1 MNKTYKTYIDINQFA
16 IRDHVVQ
23 GINILPGV
31 TFFDIVLDV
40 LHQEGLSEE
49 SIRFTSVSFKKTLSI
64 TPDKTAEVQIILDK
78 KNADSGDIS
87 ILSRL
92 DRNDSFDENFTCS
105 FSSCPVSG
113 YSADLASL
121 KAGVQ
126 KRDIDSLYQLARN
139 VGIVHSGNMKPN
151 GSIYETPQYVLT
163 ELSMAE
169 SGYLFYANPVFLDS
183 ATLAPSIL
191 RMQLYG
197 LESDDLLSVKPGIP
211 FFIQEMRFYRAFT
224 DRVYVYV
231 RKSDLDDN
239 RSEDIQYANIMIL
252 NEDGKAAAEF
262 EKLTLKTIRSKELI
276 SVGSKHNVHKNT
288 TAEKSENQ
296 DIRSFLVSYITSVTG
311 KSAAEIDSKMN
322 FYNIGLDSTDL
333 VDFVKQIED
342 AYDVKLYPT
351 LLFEYTNIDAL
362 TEYLTS
368 EGLIKEQTAKVQAGQ
383 ESVRLFAAEKQNVPL
398 PEETFAP
405 DCVVYLNA
413 DEALKQ
419 VIPEKTPQPFICCDD
434 ESMAE
439 AMDKASAY
447 GRNIAVIDMHD
458 SQRCAKK
465 LDIFSHIKLIASKTT
480 ELNISYVYALTGCGG
495 ETLDSVS
502 ALLRTLTREC
512 QSVSA
517 KQVSF
522 GEQYTN
528 EKLLETALLES
539 RCVSVRFE
547 EISWQDTRLRAE
559 MTELVRQEK
568 ESAIV
573 RDGCYLIT
581 GGSGKIAGIIARK
594 LRENYGC
601 RIILNGRTSSEL
613 VGDGISYEKADVTQF
628 YNFKKLIDRLYAEG
642 TKIDGIIHCAG
653 CLNDSLII
661 NKDVQLLKNMTAPKI
676 AGTDNILKIAKQKGI
691 SQVILF
697 SSMSSVF
704 GNVGQSDY
712 AFGNG
717 YMNYCARTNSEDGMN
732 CVSICWP
739 LWKNGG
745 MAANTDDRAISDE
758 DAFAVLEYA
767 LKSGN
772 RCFTAV
778 SASLDEVR
786 SLYCQKVQF
795 ANNSS
800 AETFQISESDI
811 AVIGMSGVF
820 PLADSVDEYWENL
833 RSGRNCITEIPADRH
848 ELKSFCDALDYPCTG
863 GFVSDID
870 KFDYKFFGIA
880 PRDAKVTDPQEH
892 MFMETAFH
900 AFEDAGYTRNMLS
913 RKSVGVYVG
922 AMYNYYQAMK
932 MPESPAGDTGVLSS
946 MFSSIANKVS
956 WFFDLNG
963 PSLTL
968 DTMCSS
974 AMTGIHLACA
984 ALRAGE
990 IEMALV
996 GGVNLNFHPHK
1007 YLFLQQNG
1015 LLSMSGT
1022 CNSFGEK
1029 ADGYVPGEGSAAVL
1043 LKPLSAAV
1051 RDGDRICGVIK
1062 ASAMNHNGNSTG
1074 YAVPNPLAQR
1084 DVMEK
1089 AAKSAG
1095 ISPDDIDYIETQ
1107 AVGSELGDS
1116 IEVRSIGLAYN
1127 GDDLSHPCPIGSVK
1141 SCIGHLEPASGLASM
1156 IKVLLEMKY
1165 STLVPT
1171 LTTGKKNQQIDFSKT
1186 RFYVQEKTEP
1196 WVRKGNKPKT
1206 AAVNTFAAGG
1216 ANVHVI
1222 LQEYKQIVPE
1232 SAGIP
1237 KIFAISAASENGLKR
1252 LAERYISFLRSTD
1265 LPLSRITYT
1274 QIFRREAFAHRL
1286 AIPYGSADDLIN
1298 ALEQYIDTGALP
1310 DINGSDA
1317 ELCRRWMDNKD
1328 TDLAAEVTSG
1338 GMIPAELPEYP
1349 FEKTYC
1355 WFRKYDGIEQE
1366 EADIPM
1372 NETADAPASAEE
1384 TMSVPETESKVSE
1397 PDVEERM
1404 NLIWQ
1409 KAFGY
1414 DEEIELD
1421 ESFYDLGGN
1430 SLIVKDI
1437 LNEIESS
1444 FGVSLSFSDFYQRP
1458 TIGQLS
1464 EMVVQLMKN

>member
-1 MNKTYKTYIDINQFA
+1 MNKTYNTYIDINQFA

-31 TFFDIVLDV
+31 TFFDIILDV

-64 TPDKTAEVQIILDK
+64 KPDKIAEVKVMLDK
-78 KNADSGDIS
+78 ESADSGNIR

-92 DRNDSFDENFTCS
+92 SSDDAFDENFTCS
-105 FSSCPVSG
+105 FSSCQPSG
-113 YSADLASL
+113 YSIDLNSL

-126 KRDIDSLYQLARN
+126 KKDIDELYQLARN
-139 VGIVHSGNMKPN
+139 VGIVHSGTMKPK
-151 GSIYETPQYVLT
+151 GWIYETQQYVLT
-163 ELSMAE
+163 ELSMTE
-169 SGYLFYANPVFLDS
+169 TQYLFYANPVFLDS

-211 FFIQEMRFYRAFT
+211 FFIKEMRFYRAFT
-224 DRVYVYV
+224 DKVYVYV
-231 RKSDLDDN
+231 HKSDLDDN
-239 RSEDIQYANIMIL
+239 HSEDIQYADIIIL

-288 TAEKSENQ
+288 SAEKNKNQ
-296 DIRSFLVSYITSVTG
+296 DIRSFIISYIVSVTG

-362 TEYLTS
+362 TEYMTS
-368 EGLIKEQTAKVQAGQ
+368 KGLIKKQAVQEQAGQ
-383 ESVRLFAAEKQNVPL
+383 ESVRLFTEKKQSVSL
-398 PEETFAP
+398 QSDTFAT
-405 DCVVYLNA
+405 DCIVYVNA
-413 DEALKQ
+413 DEELKLL
-419 VIPEKTPQPFICCDD
+419 IPKISAQPYICCSD
-434 ESMAE
+434 ETLPE
-439 AMDKASAY
+439 ALDQSAAY
-447 GRNIAVIDMHD
+447 GKNVAVIDFHD
-458 SQRCAKK
+458 SQRSAKR
-465 LDIFSHIKLIASKTT
+465 LEIFGNIILLAAKTT
-480 ELNISYVYALTGCGG
+480 DLNISYVYALTGCEG

-522 GEQYTN
+522 CEQYNN
-528 EKLLETALLES
+528 EEMLRIVLRES

-547 EISWQDTRLRAE
+547 EISWQDVRLRSE
-559 MTELVRQEK
+559 IMELARQEK
-568 ESAIV
+568 ASAIV
-573 RDGCYLIT
+573 KNGCYLIT
-581 GGSGKIAGIIARK
+581 GGSGRIAGIIARK
-594 LRENYGC
+594 LREKYGC
-601 RIILNGRTSSEL
+601 RIILNGRTTSEL

-628 YNFKKLIDRLYAEG
+628 YHFKKLVDKLYANG
-642 TKIDGIIHCAG
+642 TKLDGIIHCAG
-653 CLNDSLII
+653 CLNDSLLI
-661 NKDVQLLKNMTAPKI
+661 NKEVRLLKNLIAPKI
-676 AGTDNILKIAKQKGI
+676 AGTDNILKIAKQRGI
-691 SQVILF
+691 PQIILF

-712 AFGNG
+712 AYGNG
-717 YMNYCARTNSEDGMN
+717 YMNYCARSNSEGGIH

-745 MAANTDDRAISDE
+745 MVANTDDRAISDE
-758 DAFAVLEYA
+758 DAFSVFEYA
-767 LKSGN
+767 FQSES

-778 SASLDEVR
+778 SASLEEVQN
-786 SLYCQKVQF
+786 LYDQKVQF
-795 ANNSS
+795 SNENI
-800 AETFQISESDI
+800 ISQLKISDSDI
-811 AVIGMSGVF
+811 AVIGMAGVF
-820 PLADSVDEYWENL
+820 PLADSLDEYWENL
-833 RSGRNCITEIPADRH
+833 KAGRNCITEIPADRH
-848 ELKSFCDALDYPCTG
+848 ELKAFCDALDYPCTG
-863 GFVSDID
+863 GFVRDHD
-870 KFDYKFFGIA
+870 KFDYRFFGIS
-880 PRDAKVTDPQEH
+880 PRDAKATDPQEH

-900 AFEDAGYTRNMLS
+900 AFEDAGYTRNMLC

-932 MPESPAGDTGVLSS
+932 MPDSPADDTRVLSS

-974 AMTGIHLACA
+974 AMTGLHLACA

-1007 YLFLQQNG
+1007 YLFLKQNG
-1015 LLSMSGT
+1015 LLSLSGA

-1043 LKPLSAAV
+1043 LKPLSAAI
-1051 RDGDRICGVIK
+1051 RDGDRLYGVIK

-1074 YAVPNPLAQR
+1074 YAIPNPIAQR

-1089 AAKSAG
+1089 AAAFAE
-1095 ISPDDIDYIETQ
+1095 ITPADIDYIETQ

-1116 IEVRSIGLAYN
+1116 IEVRSIGLAYH
-1127 GDDLSHPCPIGSVK
+1127 GEDLSYPCPIGSVK
-1141 SCIGHLEPASGLASM
+1141 SCIGHLEPVSGLASL

-1171 LTTGKKNQQIDFSKT
+1171 LTTEKKNQQIDFSKT

-1196 WVRKGNKPKT
+1196 WVGKGNKPKT
-1206 AAVNTFAAGG
+1206 AVVNTFAAGG

-1222 LQEYKQIVPE
+1222 LQEYKQSVPE
-1232 SAGIP
+1232 EAGIP
-1237 KIFAISAASENGLKR
+1237 KIFAISAASETGLKR
-1252 LAERYISFLRSTD
+1252 LAERYIRFMCSTD

-1274 QIFRREAFAHRL
+1274 QIFHREAFAHRL
-1286 AIPYGSADDLIN
+1286 AFPYGSADDLIN
-1298 ALEQYIDTGALP
+1298 VLQQYIDTGTLP
-1310 DINGSDA
+1310 DTNGSDA
-1317 ELCRRWMDNKD
+1317 ELCRRWMRNKD
-1328 TDLAAEVTSG
+1328 TDLAAEVTSN

-1349 FEKTYC
+1349 FERTYC
-1355 WFRKYDGIEQE
+1355 WFRKYDDSEQE
-1366 EADIPM
+1366 EADMPV
-1372 NETADAPASAEE
+1372 NETADAPSSAEE
-1384 TMSVPETESKVSE
+1384 TVSVPETECLVSE
-1397 PDVEERM
+1397 SDIEERM

-1430 SLIVKDI
+1430 SLIIKDI
-1437 LNEIESS
+1437 LNDVKAS
-1444 FGVSLSFSDFYQRP
+1444 FGVELSFSDFYQRP

-1464 EMVVQLMKN
+1464 EMVIQLMNN